1 MPVPPSRRALLR
13 ALAAAPIVAVPP
25 AAAGVPGLPGS
36 AGASAPA
43 TAAGDPRRVPEWAA
57 SRETTVLTRNLA
69 LGADLLP
76 LLEDRT
82 VEPTDVY
89 ELFDAVRD
97 SGVPE
102 RMAAIADEI
111 VSTGPAVV
119 GLQEAALI
127 RRGPGDGPAEDPVV
141 DFLEELVAALEA
153 RDATGAGYRVAAA
166 STNADVSLPAASEDG
181 DRITVR
187 LTDRDAL
194 LVREDVPVRR
204 TATDQY
210 AVNVTTVVE
219 GRRITATR
227 GFCRADVDVD
237 GVIVRAFST
246 HLAVSELARRAQAAE
261 LVGTVGE
268 HDGPTVVLGDFN
280 TGPYEGRDSAYTRLS
295 HGLVDAWSVVG
306 RGDGSG
312 GGSGADGGGA
322 GGGDAADGG
331 PATCCQAPELD
342 NDRERLRVRLDHV
355 LTSGPVEPL
364 ELVQTGGT
372 EDARV
377 AVGDRTLWPS
387 DHAGLFAR
395 LRVAP
400 PLSDPTGVVG
410 ALL

>member
-1 MPVPPSRRALLR
+1 MPSGPSRRAVLR
-13 ALAAAPIVAVPP
+13 ALAAAPPLAGSAAGAESPAP
-25 AAAGVPGLPGS
+25 AASRRRSPPD
-36 AGASAPA
+36 APV
-43 TAAGDPRRVPEWAA
+43 VPEWAA
-57 SRETTVLTRNLA
+57 SRELTVLTRNLA

-76 LLEDRT
+76 LLEDRN
-82 VEPTDVY
+82 VDPADVY
-89 ELFDAVRD
+89 ALFQAVRG
-97 SGVPE
+97 SGVTE

-111 VSTGPAVV
+111 VTNGPAVV

-127 RRGPGDGPAEDPVV
+127 RRGPAEGPAEEPVV
-141 DFLEELVAALEA
+141 DFLEELLAALA
-153 RDATGAGYRVAAA
+153 DRDGPGYRVAVA
-166 STNADVSLPAASEDG
+166 STNADVSLPAEPVDG
-181 DRITVR
+181 ERFAVR
-187 LTDRDAL
+187 LTDSDAL
-194 LVREDVPVRR
+194 LVREDLAVGA

-210 AVNVTTVVE
+210 AVNVSTVVE

-227 GFCRADVDVD
+227 GFCRANVDVD
-237 GVIVRAFST
+237 GVTVRAFST

-280 TGPYEGRDSAYTRLS
+280 TGPYKGGDSAYTTLTD
-295 HGLVDAWSVVG
+295 GLVDAWSVVG

-312 GGSGADGGGA
+312 DGSGGWSQDRGGPD
-322 GGGDAADGG
+322 GGDAADGG

-364 ELVQTGGT
+364 TLVQTGET

-377 AVGDRTLWPS
+377 GVGDRTLWPS

-400 PLSDPTGVVG
+400 PFSDPTGVVR